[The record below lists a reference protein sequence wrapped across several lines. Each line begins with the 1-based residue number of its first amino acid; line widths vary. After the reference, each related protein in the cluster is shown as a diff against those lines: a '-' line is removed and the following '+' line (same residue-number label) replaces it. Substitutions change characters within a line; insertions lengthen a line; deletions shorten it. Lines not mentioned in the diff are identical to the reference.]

1 MAAATYNLVID
12 QGSDFV
18 IDLVVKE
25 SGSVKDLTNYSA
37 RAQLRTKKDA
47 ADTAASFT
55 CTITSASEGKI
66 KMELPNSDSSA
77 ISAGRYYYDLEI
89 FTASD
94 AIVKRLIQGE
104 VTLNQEVTR

>member
-47 ADTAASFT
+47 TDTAASFT
-55 CTITSASEGKI
+55 CTVTSPSEGKI
-66 KMELPNSDSSA
+66 KMELGNSTSTG

-89 FTASD
+89 FTTSD
-94 AIVKRLIQGE
+94 TIVKRLLQGE